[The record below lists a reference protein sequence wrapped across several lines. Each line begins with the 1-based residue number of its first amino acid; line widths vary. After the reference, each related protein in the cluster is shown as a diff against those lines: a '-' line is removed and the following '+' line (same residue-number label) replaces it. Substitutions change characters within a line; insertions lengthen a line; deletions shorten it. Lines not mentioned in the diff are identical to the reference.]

1 MTTEEIKEQNKIL
14 RLTIQDA
21 IELFMANTDGIIPI
35 VDISEIDSFSMIKG
49 RITQINIE
57 VSAKIT

>member
-21 IELFMANTDGIIPI
+21 IELFMDNTDGIIPI
-35 VDISEIDSFSMIKG
+35 VEISEIDSFSMIKG
-49 RITQINIE
+49 RITQIIIE

>member
-21 IELFMANTDGIIPI
+21 IELFMINTNGIIPI
-35 VDISEIDSFSMIKG
+35 VEIS
-49 RITQINIE
+49 
-57 VSAKIT
+57 